1 MRLRSLTKHIR
12 EQNWFAVALDFF
24 IVVVGILIA
33 FQITSW
39 SEARSDNSRIERRL
53 ANVVD
58 DLRADIVE
66 IEGIIKTTEW
76 RASAIQTVL
85 DSADKPITPR
95 YQTPFGDVIETPKF
109 PAFESEFPWDAANAI
124 VWLAT
129 LDGNRG
135 GYQTL
140 LSTGDLQ
147 LIKSE
152 TLSRKI
158 QAYYARAEE
167 ISDTDKAHQDV
178 RDQVTA
184 VRQRLG
190 VGINQTTTDELVKLV
205 REDREFSAALSHLF
219 GQDTVQIV
227 IMLEASANAEE
238 LIAAIEKELE

>member
-1 MRLRSLTKHIR
+1 MLLRSITKHVK

-33 FQITSW
+33 FQITNW

-58 DLRADIVE
+58 DLRADIIEV
-66 IEGIIKTTEW
+66 EGIIKTTEW

-85 DSADKPITPR
+85 DSADEPITPR
-95 YQTPFGDVIETPKF
+95 YQTPFGDVVETPKF
-109 PAFESEFPWDAANAI
+109 PVFEGEFPWDAANAI

-135 GYQTL
+135 GYQAL

-152 TLSRKI
+152 TLSRQI

-167 ISDTDKAHQDV
+167 IYDTDRAHQNV

-190 VGINQTTTDELVKLV
+190 VGTNQTTMEELVKLA

-219 GQDTVQIV
+219 AQDTVQIV
-227 IMLEASANAEE
+227 IMLEVSTKAEE
-238 LIAAIEKELE
+238 LIAAIETELE

>member
-1 MRLRSLTKHIR
+1 MLLRRITKHVKD
-12 EQNWFAVALDFF
+12 QNWFAVALDFF

-33 FQITSW
+33 FQITNW

-53 ANVVD
+53 TSVVD

-95 YQTPFGDVIETPKF
+95 YQTPFGGVVETPKF
-109 PAFESEFPWDAANAI
+109 PVFESEFPWDAANAI

-129 LDGNRG
+129 LDGSRG
-135 GYQTL
+135 GYQAL

-147 LIKSE
+147 LIKPE
-152 TLSRKI
+152 TLSRQI
-158 QAYYARAEE
+158 QAYYARADE
-167 ISDTDKAHQDV
+167 IYDTDRAHQVV

-190 VGINQTTTDELVKLV
+190 VGINQTTTDELVELV
-205 REDREFSAALSHLF
+205 REDKEFSAALSHLF

-227 IMLEASANAEE
+227 IMQEVSANAEE
-238 LIAAIEKELE
+238 LIVAIEKELE